1 MESKEVFRCFLFYY
15 FFICFVLFYSS
26 VCFLACYF
34 FVLVGF
40 FKNFLLKKINKYKIK
55 NVLLGSCCRGEK
67 MIWGTKQ

>member
-1 MESKEVFRCFLFYY
+1 MESKEVFRCF
-15 FFICFVLFYSS
+15 FFLIF
-26 VCFLACYF
+26 FLVFAFLLAIF

-55 NVLLGSCCRGEK
+55 KIFLGSCCRGEK